1 MYKNS
6 ILVVVLSLFFNSNL
20 VKAQQ
25 NNNKERPNIIFILTD
40 DQRFDAL
47 GYAGNKY
54 VPTPEMDK
62 LASSGTYFSKAIA
75 TTPICAASRASI
87 LTGLHER
94 SHNYTFQTGN
104 IREEYMANSYPKLL
118 KNNGYYTGF
127 YGKFGVEY
135 GDLESQFD
143 VYESYDRDVK
153 YKDRRGFFYKTI
165 GKDTVHLTR
174 YTGQQALD
182 FISTVSNKKPFC
194 LSLSFSAPHA
204 HDPAPD
210 QYFWQP
216 ESDKLFANTT
226 IPAPELAD
234 DKYFQSL
241 PKGVQEGFNR
251 LRWTWRFDTPEKYQ
265 KSVKGYYRMIAEVD
279 SEIKK
284 IREKLTEK
292 GLDKNTIIIVMG
304 DNGYFLG
311 ERQIADKW
319 LMYDNS
325 IRVPMI
331 IYDPRTNAH
340 QDIDDMVLNIDIPAT
355 IADYAG
361 IAKPVSWQGKSL
373 KPIVTKEK
381 KTIERD
387 TILIEHIWEFNEIPP
402 SEGVRT
408 KEWKYF
414 RYVNNKAWEELYNL
428 QKDPKETNNLIA
440 NKKHQK
446 IASALRNKCDEL
458 IKKNSNIYR
467 SAPTNLKVEFMKQ
480 PSSDGFSLNPK
491 LEFEWTIAKESKLQ
505 SGYQIIVA
513 SNKTSLNNNV
523 GDVWNSQQV
532 RSSASKKIEFNG
544 LSLEKDKTYY
554 WKVRIW
560 DNENRLVD
568 YSEPQEFK
576 LSSVNN

>member
-1 MYKNS
+1 MFKNS
-6 ILVVVLSLFFNSNL
+6 VIIALVQLLLFSNVVN
-20 VKAQQ
+20 AQKKDNQ
-25 NNNKERPNIIFILTD
+25 DKPNIIFILTD
-40 DQRFDAL
+40 DQRFDAI

-54 VPTPEMDK
+54 VQTPEMDK
-62 LASSGTYFSKAIA
+62 LARSGTYFNRAIV

-87 LTGLHER
+87 LTGLYER

-135 GDLESQFD
+135 GDLDSQFD
-143 VYESYDRDVK
+143 VYESYDRDIK

-216 ESDKLFANTT
+216 ESDKLLVNTT
-226 IPAPELAD
+226 LPGPELAD
-234 DKYFQSL
+234 DKYFNAL
-241 PKGVQEGFNR
+241 PKEVQAGFSR

-265 KSVKGYYRMIAEVD
+265 KSVKGYYRMIYEID
-279 SEIKK
+279 LEIKK

-331 IYDPRTNAH
+331 IYDPRTKAH
-340 QDIDDMVLNIDIPAT
+340 QDINSMVLNIDIPAT
-355 IADYAG
+355 IADFAG
-361 IAKPVSWQGKSL
+361 IEKPVSWHGKSL
-373 KPIVTKEK
+373 KPIVTQQT
-381 KTIERD
+381 KTIDRD

-408 KEWKYF
+408 KKWKYF
-414 RYVNNKAWEELYNL
+414 RYVNNKAMEELYDL
-428 QKDPKETNNLIA
+428 QKDPKELNNLIA
-440 NKKHQK
+440 SKKHK
-446 IASALRNKCDEL
+446 KTALALRKKCDEL
-458 IKKNSNIYR
+458 IKKHSNIYR
-467 SAPTNLKVEFMKQ
+467 AAPTDLKAEFVKQ
-480 PSSDGFSLNPK
+480 PSTEGKSLDSK
-491 LEFEWTIAKESKLQ
+491 LEFEWTIAKDSKFQ
-505 SGYQIIVA
+505 SAYQIVVA
-513 SNKTSLNNNV
+513 SNKTNLNNNV

-532 RSSASKKIEFNG
+532 RSSISKKIEFKG
-544 LSLEKDKTYY
+544 SPLEKGKTYY

-576 LSSVNN
+576 QTPINN